1 MELVKATRN
10 HYNESSALCNYYPAR
25 YPSTFTKYCSILNPI
40 LYFLRDISKTG
51 AVAPSSKFL
60 ANDIVRALKA
70 QIHSSDRPLRIL
82 ELGPG
87 TGTLTK
93 AIIAAL
99 RPQDSLELVE
109 INPHF
114 CRMLRRKFK
123 DDGIRV
129 HYEDVLKFEP
139 GIRYDYVF
147 SSIPYESIPEEISEQ
162 IWRKKV
168 ALCAPDGMIS
178 YYKYLNIN
186 RFRCKYEKQLV
197 KQLCVDKKVVFLNL
211 PPAQL
216 FTLKLRPPEDRHSEA
231 SPSPI
236 TKARKKAS
244 VQNSATKN
252 NVRVAG

>member
-1 MELVKATRN
+1 MLGKATRN
-10 HYNESSALCNYYPAR
+10 HY
-25 YPSTFTKYCSILNPI
+25 TKSYTISQPYAAHCTGPQTKQRFILNPI

-60 ANDIVRALKA
+60 ANDIIQYLKL
-70 QIHSSDRPLRIL
+70 QINSTDRPLRIL

-93 AIIAAL
+93 AIIKAM

-123 DDGIRV
+123 NDSIRV
-129 HYEDVLKFEP
+129 HYEDVLEFKPEQ
-139 GIRYDYVF
+139 RYDYVF
-147 SSIPYESIPEEISEQ
+147 SSIPYESIPEHISEQ
-162 IWRKKV
+162 IWRKKLE
-168 ALCAPDGMIS
+168 LCTPEGLIS

-186 RFRCKYEKQLV
+186 RFRCKYEKMLV
-197 KQLCVDKKVVFLNL
+197 NKLCVDKKLVFLNL

-216 FTLKLRPPEDRHSEA
+216 FTLKMHNAPRKRAAAAP
-231 SPSPI
+231 PI
-236 TKARKKAS
+236 TAMAKDAAIPKSPPRK
-244 VQNSATKN
+244 

>member
-1 MELVKATRN
+1 M
-10 HYNESSALCNYYPAR
+10 
-25 YPSTFTKYCSILNPI
+25 NPI

-70 QIHSSDRPLRIL
+70 QIHSSERPLRIL

-123 DDGIRV
+123 NDGIRV
-129 HYEDVLKFEP
+129 HYEDVLEFEP

-147 SSIPYESIPEEISEQ
+147 SSIPYESIPEDISEQ
-162 IWRKKV
+162 IWRKKL

-186 RFRCKYEKQLV
+186 RFRCKYEKKMV
-197 KQLCVDKKVVFLNL
+197 KQFCVDKKLVFLNL

-216 FTLKLRPPEDRHSEA
+216 FTLKLQNPLKKSREA
-231 SPSPI
+231 TS
-236 TKARKKAS
+236 AS
-244 VQNSATKN
+244 VMKSAKENYAAVATDPEK

>member
-1 MELVKATRN
+1 M
-10 HYNESSALCNYYPAR
+10 
-25 YPSTFTKYCSILNPI
+25 NPI

-60 ANDIVRALKA
+60 ANDIVQYLKL
-70 QIHSSDRPLRIL
+70 QINSANRPLRIL

-93 AIIAAL
+93 AIMKAL

-123 DDGIRV
+123 DEGIRV
-129 HYEDVLKFEP
+129 HYEDVLEFQP
-139 GIRYDYVF
+139 DMRYDYVF
-147 SSIPYESIPEEISEQ
+147 SSIPYESIPEEVSEQ
-162 IWRKKV
+162 IWRKKME
-168 ALCAPDGMIS
+168 LCTPEGMIS

-186 RFRCKYEKQLV
+186 RFRCKYEKQMV
-197 KQLCVDKKVVFLNL
+197 KEFCVDKKLVFLNL

-216 FTLKLRPPEDRHSEA
+216 FTLKMRDAGLRKPEAAPA
-231 SPSPI
+231 SYSSVNKEDHFKKPSPE
-236 TKARKKAS
+236 KK
-244 VQNSATKN
+244 
-252 NVRVAG
+252 VRVAG

>member
-1 MELVKATRN
+1 M
-10 HYNESSALCNYYPAR
+10 
-25 YPSTFTKYCSILNPI
+25 NPI

-70 QIHSSDRPLRIL
+70 QIHSSERPLRIL

-93 AIIAAL
+93 AIIVAL

-123 DDGIRV
+123 NDGIRV
-129 HYEDVLKFEP
+129 HYEDVLEFEP

-147 SSIPYESIPEEISEQ
+147 SSIPYESIPEDISEQ
-162 IWRKKV
+162 IWRKKL

-186 RFRCKYEKQLV
+186 RFRCKYEKKMV
-197 KQLCVDKKVVFLNL
+197 KQFCVDKKLVFLNL

-216 FTLKLRPPEDRHSEA
+216 FTLKLQNPLKKSREA
-231 SPSPI
+231 TS
-236 TKARKKAS
+236 AS
-244 VQNSATKN
+244 VMKSAKENYAAVATDPEK

>member
-1 MELVKATRN
+1 MRI
-10 HYNESSALCNYYPAR
+10 AR
-25 YPSTFTKYCSILNPI
+25 YLSISTKYRSILNPI

-51 AVAPSSKFL
+51 AIAPSSKFL
-60 ANDIVRALKA
+60 ANDIVEYLKL
-70 QIHSSDRPLRIL
+70 QIHSTDRPLRIL
-82 ELGPG
+82 ELGAG

-93 AIIAAL
+93 AILKAL

-129 HYEDVLKFEP
+129 HYEDVLEFEP
-139 GIRYDYVF
+139 EMRYDYVF
-147 SSIPYESIPEEISEQ
+147 SSIPYESIPEAVSEQ
-162 IWRKKV
+162 IWRKKME
-168 ALCAPDGMIS
+168 LCTPDGMIS

-186 RFRCKYEKQLV
+186 RFRCKFEKRMV
-197 KQLCVDKKVVFLNL
+197 EECCVDKKLVFLNL

-216 FTLKLRPPEDRHSEA
+216 FTLKMPDTAPRKPEPT
-231 SPSPI
+231 PSPI
-236 TKARKKAS
+236 TNMKRKKKVRTPAP
-244 VQNSATKN
+244 AK

>member
-1 MELVKATRN
+1 M
-10 HYNESSALCNYYPAR
+10 
-25 YPSTFTKYCSILNPI
+25 NPI
-40 LYFLRDISKTG
+40 LYFLRDINKTG

-60 ANDIVRALKA
+60 ANDIVRFLKTR
-70 QIHSSDRPLRIL
+70 IHASDRPLRIL

-93 AIIAAL
+93 AIVAAL
-99 RPQDSLELVE
+99 RPQDMLDMVE

-129 HYEDVLKFEP
+129 HYEDVLEFEP

-147 SSIPYESIPEEISEQ
+147 SSIPYESIPEEISER
-162 IWRKKV
+162 IWRKKL

-186 RFRCKYEKQLV
+186 RFRCKYEKQMV
-197 KQLCVDKKVVFLNL
+197 KQFCVDKKLVFLNL

-216 FTLKLRPPEDRHSEA
+216 FTLQLQHPA
-231 SPSPI
+231 SRKSCEPAAAPDM
-236 TKARKKAS
+236 KAAKEQYAAAASASGKK
-244 VQNSATKN
+244 
-252 NVRVAG
+252 VRAAG